1 MPPRRLRFSPRL
13 SAWDAKPQWVRQ
25 KATATQ
31 KPAFSGRAKGM
42 MQCGLQRIQ
51 IGNDVLEGQFL
62 LLGFLR
68 HAIDLLKG
76 RNAANDLQHSIGVK
90 C

>member
-1 MPPRRLRFSPRL
+1 MPPRRRRFSPRL
-13 SAWDAKPQWVRQ
+13 SAWDANPQQVRQ
-25 KATATQ
+25 KTTATQ
-31 KPAFSGRAKGM
+31 KPDSSGRAKGM
-42 MQCGLQRIQ
+42 MRCGLERIQ
-51 IGNDVLEGQFL
+51 VGNDVLEGQLL